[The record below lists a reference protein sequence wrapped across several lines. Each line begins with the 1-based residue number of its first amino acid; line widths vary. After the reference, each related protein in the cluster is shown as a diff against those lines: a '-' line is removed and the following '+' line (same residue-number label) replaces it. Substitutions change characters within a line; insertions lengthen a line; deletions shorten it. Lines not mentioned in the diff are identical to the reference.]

1 MTQILKSVKILPN
14 NGKEMRIKFKGDEFS
29 LTNKDFVTVDILST
43 DFHIFSEIFTNKLIL
58 NMKDCHVAI
67 LSDEIQLYDFSSNM
81 IHIVIIRKVDQ
92 YFTFESIKDEYI
104 DDFVRYY
111 PVEKILI
118 TTGMIYRY
126 SNGTLFNYVVSHSRN
141 NVYFYRSGEYDKK
154 IGYFDQNSCVF
165 DASSNIDKNVKK
177 LVDNVWECIDIG
189 LKWCKIDDINR
200 INDYILSISKI
211 FSE

>member
-126 SNGTLFNYVVSHSRN
+126 SNKTLFNYVVSHSRN

>member
-126 SNGTLFNYVVSHSRN
+126 SNKTLFNYIVSHSRN

-200 INDYILSISKI
+200 INGYILSISKI